1 MEGARKMDAHM
12 KSTIDDR
19 VQMTMK
25 ALEANGMP
33 AFYAA
38 DSHEAV
44 KMVQYFMKKGDVI
57 SCGGSVTLKK
67 SGIQDLMKSGD
78 YNFLDRESAGKTG
91 EEIYHQALNCDVYL
105 TGTNAITEKGELY
118 NVDGNGN
125 RVAALVYGP
134 EKVLVVAGINKI
146 VRDLDAAVF
155 RVKTVAAP
163 ANGKRLQKDTP
174 CAKTGRCIY
183 PDSSDMTKGCSSE
196 GRMCRHFLVTGKQIK
211 KRIHVI
217 LIGESLGY

>member
-1 MEGARKMDAHM
+1 MDVHM
-12 KSTIDDR
+12 KNTMDNR
-19 VQMTMK
+19 VQWTMK

-33 AFYAA
+33 AYYAKT
-38 DSHEAV
+38 SQEAAGIV
-44 KMVQYFMKKGDVI
+44 KTLLKKGDVI
-57 SCGGSVTLKK
+57 SCGGSVTLKE
-67 SGIQDLMKSGD
+67 SGIHDLMKSGE
-78 YNFLDRESAGKTG
+78 YQFLDREAAGSTG
-91 EEIYHQALNCDVYL
+91 AEIYHQALSCDAYL

-125 RVAALVYGP
+125 RVAAFVYGP

-146 VRDLDAAVF
+146 VRDLDAAVY

-163 ANGKRLQKDTP
+163 ANGKRLKKDTP
-174 CAKTGRCIY
+174 CAKTGRCIA
-183 PDSSDMTKGCSSE
+183 PDSADMTKGCNSE

-211 KRIHVI
+211 KRIYVV